1 MKKSTRALVG
11 LVVLDAIFVA
21 GTAWFV
27 WLVKSGSVRTTI
39 PPDEAIAQIT
49 ALGGGLIGF
58 VSVILAIAWFIHRRN
73 GN

>member
-11 LVVLDAIFVA
+11 MVVLDAIFVA
-21 GTAWFV
+21 GTAWLV
-27 WLVKSGSVRTTI
+27 WLVKSGSAHTTI
-39 PPDEAIAQIT
+39 PPDEAVAQIT
-49 ALGGGLIGF
+49 SVGGGLIGF